1 MDNSVMIV
9 VIVCLLVLF
18 FVFFLK
24 YIILKRQIKSFGRQ
38 VENRKDVEYGS
49 PIKVDNFDRDIIE
62 LAVKLNEHTDIQRV
76 LAVEYKRS
84 KEQLNNIISGISH
97 DFRTPLTASLG
108 YLQMIEKSGGLSDK
122 NAEYLN
128 IAIQKNMYLKELSDE
143 FFELSKLENGS
154 EEFTTESINL
164 SNLISDMLMEQYGW
178 MQERNITP
186 DFDIADGIVIESH
199 RPYVIRI
206 VQNIIS
212 NAEKYADR
220 KFSVSLFEKDS
231 RIILTAVN
239 DTDDSS
245 GIDINKVFEPFYKS
259 SSRNKNGSG
268 LGLYVVKCLAE
279 KLGAQSTADF
289 NEEGCFRIIVVF
301 YSSPLL

>member
-76 LAVEYKRS
+76 LAVEYKRN

-108 YLQMIEKSGGLSDK
+108 YLQMIKKSGGLSDK

-199 RPYVIRI
+199 CPYIIRI

-220 KFSVSLFEKDS
+220 NFSVSLLEKDS

-301 YSSPLL
+301 YSSPPL